1 MTATTTTTQALIG
14 RINETRL
21 NAPVLDN
28 DADALLARIN
38 AAQAREQAIERA
50 MTRQSSIGLYGHS
63 QSANALLLLSLCGSG
78 NGRLNVTPGQ
88 RTFDY
93 FSHINPGH
101 ALTNMAGY
109 KVLVFG
115 DMRELGAESA
125 EQHARVGRHAKAR
138 GLDAVLCVGEESR
151 HTADAAGGRHFDNKA
166 SLYEVLATMTA
177 DDYNTMM
184 DEAISVQPL
193 SE

>member
-14 RINETRL
+14 WINETRM

-38 AAQAREQAIERA
+38 AVQAREQAIERA
-50 MTRQSSIGLYGHS
+50 LTRQSSIGLYGHS
-63 QSANALLLLSLCGSG
+63 QSAKAHLLLSLCGSG

-101 ALTNMAGY
+101 ALTNMA
-109 KVLVFG
+109 VRFT
-115 DMRELGAESA
+115 REN
-125 EQHARVGRHAKAR
+125 R
-138 GLDAVLCVGEESR
+138 
-151 HTADAAGGRHFDNKA
+151 
-166 SLYEVLATMTA
+166 EVV
-177 DDYNTMM
+177 
-184 DEAISVQPL
+184 DEAFPL
-193 SE
+193 RLSLITEA